1 VTERRYIG
9 AGLTIAADREI
20 VGLRGRRSHGVVD
33 LTIHTAQ
40 APVLT
45 GGPYALLHTGGE
57 DGSGTPQVVV
67 SRSRDAYQFLY
78 RDGTRFWVDA
88 AGEHVWMTWRTTF
101 EDACT
106 YLIGP
111 IMAFVLRRRGD
122 VALHASAVQVG
133 GSAVALV
140 GPHGSGKSTAAAA
153 LARAGCPVITD
164 DLLRLTSDR
173 GAWQAH
179 PYGSAL
185 RLWPASAALLYGDAE
200 QLPRITASWDKRRLA
215 LGRDG
220 DAVPAAAPVPLR
232 TVIFLSRSSSAEA
245 RGDAQPVSGSDA
257 ILQLIANSSANHLLD
272 APARADEFRAVTRLA
287 GEVGCLAVTV
297 GHGAD
302 ALDRLTRYLL
312 G

>member
-1 VTERRYIG
+1 VTERHYTG
-9 AGLTIAADREI
+9 AGLTIAADRQI
-20 VGLRGRRSHGVVD
+20 PGLRGPGPRASVD

-45 GGPYALLHTGGE
+45 AGPYVLVHSGGD
-57 DGSGTPQVVV
+57 DGSGAPLVVL
-67 SRSRDAYQFLY
+67 SRSRHAYRFEY
-78 RDGTRFWVDA
+78 ADGTRFWVDA
-88 AGEHVWMTWRTTF
+88 AAEHVWMTWRTTF

-122 VALHASAVQVG
+122 VALHASAVQIG

-153 LARAGCPVITD
+153 LARAGCAVITD
-164 DLLRLTSDR
+164 DLLRLTSD
-173 GAWQAH
+173 GGGWLAH

-200 QLPRITASWDKRRLA
+200 QLPRITASWDKRGLA
-215 LGRDG
+215 LAAGN
-220 DAVPAAAPVPLR
+220 DAVPAPAPVPLR

-245 RGDAQPVSGSDA
+245 GCESRPVTGSDT
-257 ILQLIANSSANHLLD
+257 ILRLIANSSASHLLD
-272 APARADEFRAVTRLA
+272 LPARADEFRAVTRLA
-287 GEVGCLAVTV
+287 RAVASFAVTV

-302 ALDRLTRYLL
+302 ALDRLVRYLL
-312 G
+312 A